1 MRQYELVIRIA
12 QVHHLIDEHK
22 YNKALTVIRT
32 IDIRQVKGLSDLSAF
47 AEVFTKTEQFDAAK
61 ATYLRIYRKSRT
73 RRVLYRLI
81 YLAIRTNSLDEAEE
95 YYQEFVRM
103 NPNAR
108 DALILRYRIDKAAG
122 APIGQLIEI
131 LEALK
136 EEEYIE
142 EWAYELAKLYYK
154 AGRYQECH
162 EECSDIVLWFGHGEI
177 VDRAK
182 KLNEYLEKDTK
193 VVFWDDTDFTDK
205 EKAEINPDDTG
216 SLPDL
221 DEYLQAKSLAER
233 RREEEERNNSAA
245 EKAEDNYEPEKEDIE
260 PEEKSVDIKK
270 YDMPDNTPEKDMSE
284 FAGADLSKDDK
295 NISDGLAAEKKK
307 EDFASEAAGQM
318 EEKVS
323 NEAYDTKNDIKSDD
337 VKEDDDDSD
346 DFIDDYEDDFGDME
360 ETDFT
365 KFAMEGLQKLSGL
378 LKLGGRKGKSEK
390 MTKEKAEEIIKEKFE
405 KPLEESLK
413 KPVRPERNIKEKNIK
428 EKSAKVAK
436 ERVDRSIKEGPEKPA
451 KEKPVRSFR
460 ERPERPV
467 KEKADRLTKERV
479 EHPVKEKKEA
489 APVKIKPIVNFSQSG
504 TGITQDLSKEIAAIV
519 EAEHREQLKEKAVTI
534 IKEHVNSKQN
544 ELVPDVEKNADE
556 KSVDIPTDVE
566 EIGKQIKAASDEE
579 IFKYG
584 EMNDENSDEIKEAAA
599 VKENKHEYTAK
610 KQEPIAEEKIPEEAV
625 EEQPE
630 AEEVPTEILR
640 ETTGELLPDD
650 LPTTRALHCSLED
663 ILALIEGEPDPSHF
677 VLIGN
682 GEEKIVGITKRIVR
696 VMSKCGYASMGRIAK
711 INARQLNTMR
721 IDDFKDQ
728 LKGNCILVDE
738 AAELLFPTINKLFD
752 LMDEFYGDF
761 IVILADEGDTL
772 DQLFRFTPSLGRR
785 FKYIID
791 IHKFNEDDY
800 KD

>member
-205 EKAEINPDDTG
+205 EKAEPNPDDTG

-221 DEYLQAKSLAER
+221 DEYLQAKSVAER

-245 EKAEDNYEPEKEDIE
+245 EEAVDNYEPEKEDIE

-270 YDMPDNTPEKDMSE
+270 HDIPDSMPEKDMSE
-284 FAGADLSKDDK
+284 FTGADLSKDDEDV
-295 NISDGLAAEKKK
+295 SDGLAAEKMK
-307 EDFASEAAGQM
+307 EDIASEAAGQM
-318 EEKVS
+318 KEKVS
-323 NEAYDTKNDIKSDD
+323 DEANDTKNDIKSDD

-346 DFIDDYEDDFGDME
+346 DFIDDYEDDFDDME

-365 KFAMEGLQKLSGL
+365 RFALEGLQKLSGL

-413 KPVRPERNIKEKNIK
+413 KPARSERSIKEKNTK

-436 ERVDRSIKEGPEKPA
+436 ERVDRSIKEGPEKPV
-451 KEKPVRSFR
+451 KEMPVRSFR
-460 ERPERPV
+460 ERPV

-479 EHPVKEKKEA
+479 EQPVKEKKEA

-544 ELVPDVEKNADE
+544 EFVTDVEKNADE
-556 KSVDIPTDVE
+556 KSADIPTDVE
-566 EIGKQIKAASDEE
+566 EIGKQI
-579 IFKYG
+579 
-584 EMNDENSDEIKEAAA
+584 N
-599 VKENKHEYTAK
+599 
-610 KQEPIAEEKIPEEAV
+610 
-625 EEQPE
+625 
-630 AEEVPTEILR
+630 
-640 ETTGELLPDD
+640 
-650 LPTTRALHCSLED
+650 
-663 ILALIEGEPDPSHF
+663 
-677 VLIGN
+677 
-682 GEEKIVGITKRIVR
+682 
-696 VMSKCGYASMGRIAK
+696 MGK
-711 INARQLNTMR
+711 
-721 IDDFKDQ
+721 
-728 LKGNCILVDE
+728 
-738 AAELLFPTINKLFD
+738 
-752 LMDEFYGDF
+752 
-761 IVILADEGDTL
+761 
-772 DQLFRFTPSLGRR
+772 
-785 FKYIID
+785 
-791 IHKFNEDDY
+791 
-800 KD
+800 